1 MKIAPVKRCAS
12 LAECQRFSP
21 HHCPDNGLIT
31 PGDASPGG
39 RHRGFISTPDSYLCP
54 TLNGLSG
61 SLWNRS

>member
-1 MKIAPVKRCAS
+1 MKIASVKRYAS

-39 RHRGFISTPDSYLCP
+39 RHRGFISTPDSFFAQ
-54 TLNGLSG
+54 
-61 SLWNRS
+61 R